1 MFFFFNNQKTKEK
14 RKLRK
19 DQNMTQNRHKVNMH
33 NNKFKDKKIKNKK

>member
-14 RKLRK
+14 KLRK

-33 NNKFKDKKIKNKK
+33 NNKFKDKNKKIKK